1 MKIAITTSR
10 SCVML
15 IALILVTLVEILVGE
30 IFCVILIFVK
40 LSNHKKYFDHKK
52 WNYGIVFVYVVCA
65 VPQYA
70 SACNRHKQFSA
81 LKLSWYMDTHV
92 CVL

>member
-1 MKIAITTSR
+1 MCNANCINTGDIGKNTCGR
-10 SCVML
+10 NFLCD
-15 IALILVTLVEILVGE
+15 
-30 IFCVILIFVK
+30 FIFVK
-40 LSNHKKYFDHKK
+40 LSNYKKYFDHKK

-81 LKLSWYMDTHV
+81 LKLFWYMDTHV

>member
-1 MKIAITTSR
+1 MKYTI
-10 SCVML
+10 
-15 IALILVTLVEILVGE
+15 
-30 IFCVILIFVK
+30 VICTICHRDL
-40 LSNHKKYFDHKK
+40 LRQPRKYFDHKK

-81 LKLSWYMDTHV
+81 LKLSWYMNTHV
-92 CVL
+92 YVL